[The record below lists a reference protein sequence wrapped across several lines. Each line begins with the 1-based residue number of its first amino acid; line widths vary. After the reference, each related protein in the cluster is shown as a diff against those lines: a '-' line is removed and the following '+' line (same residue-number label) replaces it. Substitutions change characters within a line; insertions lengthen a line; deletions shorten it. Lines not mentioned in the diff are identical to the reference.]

1 MPERPLQSRP
11 TQSEREVPMTW
22 SRLFVF
28 ACFVTLGVSPAM
40 AQDSTVLRIEVI
52 RDGSVVAR
60 PVLMPPPGRDGRLE
74 LNGEWADNPT
84 LKGLR
89 ESVSITPTVR
99 GDDLTLA
106 FSITSG
112 AKQFKP
118 GLVISRT
125 SKDRWGGRP
134 RTVS

>member
-1 MPERPLQSRP
+1 MKW
-11 TQSEREVPMTW
+11 T
-22 SRLFVF
+22 RLFVF
-28 ACFVTLGVSPAM
+28 ACLAAVGVSPAM
-40 AQDSTVLRIEVI
+40 AQESTVLRIEVI
-52 RDGSVVAR
+52 RDGSVVAK
-60 PVLMPPPGRDGRLE
+60 PILMPPPGREGRLE

-118 GLVISRT
+118 ALVIS
-125 SKDRWGGRP
+125 KDIRGSVGWTAADGQP
-134 RTVS
+134 LMLTVSWVQ